1 MGNVVYNGVHTPKQ
15 HKQQQPPQQQLDG
28 KVQSVY
34 DLSTLYDRVKIKKT
48 KLSASLQQQLET
60 MITGKH
66 VQNGL
71 RFTALKIL
79 VESSYGP
86 IFTEKKPA
94 PVLLTKHIVMTNSQ
108 DEKSPIANKLMI
120 LFELCKEL
128 LLTQPA
134 SEEKIIE
141 RLEYALRIVQNYAK
155 LLHPNDELNLVDALL
170 ELLKEIFQQ
179 HDKTFR
185 PLNNPYTLILRILN
199 VLAFT
204 TTNYVVVFR
213 ITSGLYDFVW
223 WDIRSKPDTYKYRLN
238 EEQIGAINKTLHSMA
253 FYNLL
258 RRSGFEYL
266 ISWLSKREDRQ
277 LQKRQQQ
284 KQAQQKSFLPRTGDD
299 PQTEFE
305 SLLESTFLQSLF
317 SELIYITLYPTH
329 TLLSTNL
336 EPFQSNMLK
345 YLPKII
351 PRMSIKEKEYL
362 FDIVKKLSESS
373 SFKKQNFGLKL
384 IKVIRDGLKTDAD
397 IPLETEIDHYL
408 RERLEKHNYLDVGD
422 FRTFHFLNDMMVRKK
437 MP

>member
-1 MGNVVYNGVHTPKQ
+1 MGNVVYNGVHTIPT
-15 HKQQQPPQQQLDG
+15 QQQPLQHLDG
-28 KVQSVY
+28 KVQSIY
-34 DLSTLYDRVKIKKT
+34 DLSTLYDKVKIKKT
-48 KLSASLQQQLET
+48 KLSTSLQQQLET
-60 MITGKH
+60 LLSNDDRPNNI
-66 VQNGL
+66 
-71 RFTALKIL
+71 RFLALKIL

-128 LLTQPA
+128 LTQPA

-155 LLHPNDELNLVDALL
+155 LLHPNDELDLVNTLL

-223 WDIRSKPDTYKYRLN
+223 WDIRSKPETYKYKLS
-238 EEQIGAINKTLHSMA
+238 EEQFGAINKTLHSMA

-258 RRSGFEYL
+258 RVSGFEYL
-266 ISWLSKREDRQ
+266 TSWLSKRQDRQ

-284 KQAQQKSFLPRTGDD
+284 KQAQQKSFLPRTGDH

-305 SLLESTFLQSLF
+305 SLLESTFLQCLF

-329 TLLSTNL
+329 NLLSTNL
-336 EPFQSNMLK
+336 EPFQSDMLK

-351 PRMSIKEKEYL
+351 PSLSIKEKQYL
-362 FDIVKKLSESS
+362 LDIVKKLSENT
-373 SFKKQNFGLKL
+373 SFKKQNFGFKL
-384 IKVIRDGLKTDAD
+384 IKVIRDNLKTDAD

-408 RERLEKHNYLDVGD
+408 RERLEKHNFLDVGD
-422 FRTFHFLNDMMVRKK
+422 FRTLHFLNDMVVRKK

>member
-15 HKQQQPPQQQLDG
+15 YKQQQPPQQQLDG

-60 MITGKH
+60 LLSNDHRPNNI
-66 VQNGL
+66 
-71 RFTALKIL
+71 RFLALKIL

-94 PVLLTKHIVMTNSQ
+94 PVWLTKHIVMSNSQ
-108 DEKSPIANKLMI
+108 EEKSPIANKLMI

-223 WDIRSKPDTYKYRLN
+223 WDIRSKPDTYKYRMN
-238 EEQIGAINKTLHSMA
+238 EEQIGTINKTLHSMA

-266 ISWLSKREDRQ
+266 TSWLSKREDRQ

-422 FRTFHFLNDMMVRKK
+422 FRTLHFINDMVVRKK